1 MLSQEFL
8 QKIKAR
14 LEEEKQNVE
23 TKISEWSKPEEGLDN
38 PDEDDLGQDATEDIL
53 QESLL
58 AVHKNILEKI
68 EDALFRIEKDTYG
81 TCQICGAPIDE
92 AVLEREPWAEYC
104 SVCGRNNK

>member
-1 MLSQEFL
+1 MLSEEFL
-8 QKIKAR
+8 QKIKVR
-14 LEEEKQNVE
+14 LEEEKTNVE
-23 TKISEWSKPEEGLDN
+23 AKINEWSKPEEPLEN

-68 EDALFRIEKDTYG
+68 EEALFRIDKGTYG

-92 AVLEREPWAEYC
+92 TVLEREPWAEYC